1 MNPYHSHKF
10 PNFPRTCSF
19 TRKLDLNLSRTMKK
33 LLFLFLL
40 ISGMAA
46 AQDPSDYYYQIPEY
60 PDKYNEGTVAARV
73 VDGLGFRYYWAT
85 AGLRAEDL
93 AYKPSEEA
101 RTSDET
107 LDHIYGLTRIL
118 ANATKKLPNDF
129 TGEEEEEELTFEE
142 KRAQTL
148 QFIREASEILR
159 NSSAK
164 DLEAYKM
171 IFISDRGTSEY
182 PFWNLLNGPIAD
194 AVWHVGQ
201 VVSFRRASGNP
212 FNSNVSVLRGR
223 LRDK

>member
-1 MNPYHSHKF
+1 
-10 PNFPRTCSF
+10 
-19 TRKLDLNLSRTMKK
+19 MKK
-33 LLFLFLL
+33 LLFLSLL
-40 ISGMAA
+40 ISGVAV
-46 AQDPSDYYYQIPEY
+46 AQDSTDYYYQIPEY
-60 PDKYNEGTVAARV
+60 PDNYNEGTVAARV

-118 ANATKKLPNDF
+118 ANATKNLPNDF
-129 TGEEEEEELTFEE
+129 TQYEEEELSFEE
-142 KRAQTL
+142 KRSQTL

-159 NSSAK
+159 KSTAE
-164 DLEAYKM
+164 DLESYKM
-171 IFISDRGTSEY
+171 IFISERGTSEY
-182 PFWNLLNGPIAD
+182 PFWNLLNGPISD

-223 LRDK
+223 LRDR

>member
-1 MNPYHSHKF
+1 
-10 PNFPRTCSF
+10 
-19 TRKLDLNLSRTMKK
+19 MKR
-33 LLFLFLL
+33 LLFLSLL
-40 ISGMAA
+40 ISGIAT
-46 AQDPSDYYYQIPEY
+46 AQDSTDYYYQIPEY
-60 PDKYNEGTVAARV
+60 PDNYNEGTVAARV

-101 RTSDET
+101 RSSDET

-118 ANATKKLPNDF
+118 ANATKMLPNDF
-129 TGEEEEEELTFEE
+129 TQYEEEEFSFEE
-142 KRAQTL
+142 KRTQTL

-159 NSSAK
+159 KSTAE
-164 DLEAYKM
+164 DLESYKM
-171 IFISDRGTSEY
+171 IFISERGTSEY
-182 PFWNLLNGPIAD
+182 PFWNLLNGPISD

-223 LRDK
+223 LRDR